1 MKNLLNENIHYL
13 EGLESIKLYANYND
27 IMKILKDNNINYKYE
42 FWPNKGCTP
51 EIPWKIIRIDD
62 SISLFFAKEKLW
74 KIYLENNYQGSLNN
88 GIKLGM
94 ELKEAL
100 RIDETLKF
108 DDWEEVYTSN
118 NFYDIEDNLDNG
130 TIMSITVFIKEMLD
144 EELFFK
150 YEW

>member
-1 MKNLLNENIHYL
+1 MIDLLKENVEYL
-13 EGLESIKLYANYND
+13 NGLESIKLYSNYD
-27 IMKILKDNNINYKYE
+27 DVVKMLKSNNIEYKCE

-51 EIPWKIIRIDD
+51 EIPWKILRIND
-62 SISLFFAKEKLW
+62 SISLFFAKDKLW

-94 ELKEAL
+94 KLDEVLS
-100 RIDETLKF
+100 IDSSLKF
-108 DDWEEVYTSN
+108 DDWEEVYMSN
-118 NFYDIEDNLDNG
+118 NCYDIEDNIDDG
-130 TIMSITVFIKEMLD
+130 TVMSISVFIKEMLD